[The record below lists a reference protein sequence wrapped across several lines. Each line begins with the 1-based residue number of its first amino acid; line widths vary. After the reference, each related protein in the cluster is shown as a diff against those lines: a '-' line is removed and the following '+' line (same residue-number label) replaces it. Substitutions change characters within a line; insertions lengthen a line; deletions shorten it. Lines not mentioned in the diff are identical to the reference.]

1 MSTRSLSLRA
11 RVAAV
16 VGAVAVA
23 SALLMGFLGLRITR
37 NSLEKVSLGAAKD
50 VAVLLATQLDQ
61 AGLTPARLEIETAES
76 PVVAAESLLRHA
88 LEQLNHDGE
97 GLWTCAVIMTPE
109 GDRWRILAE
118 VQTSGHDRTVYA
130 RGDVIAIA
138 CDEPSAQPS
147 VDRPTGGWL
156 QGELQ
161 RWFAANAPIGG
172 GTGVVS
178 VGIHLEEASDYV
190 QRVLLTVVAAMAMSL
205 LFAMVLGWWGA
216 RVILRPIEEVRRFAA
231 RLGRRDYATRV
242 REHGAPEM
250 RRMLRD
256 MNHLAVDLAQRDS
269 RLLERMAR
277 IAETRDPRETG
288 AHVKRVSGVSVEILD
303 GWLARHPM
311 GEDEARLSR
320 DTLRAAAMLHDV
332 GKVGISDVI
341 LKKPGKLDDA
351 EYTAMKRHTI
361 LGAALLP
368 GSDPYD
374 DAAHAVALRHHERW
388 DGRGYPGEV
397 DLSGASGDIEGLLHI
412 PVSGPGLAGEAIPL
426 FARIVSIAD
435 VYDALRSPRAY
446 KQAWPEE
453 RVLQT
458 IRDDAGKAFDPEL
471 IEIFLERHDRI
482 RAVWAA
488 HPDAPHPSVTSPAPA
503 PAP

>member
-1 MSTRSLSLRA
+1 MRTLSLRL

-16 VGAVAVA
+16 VGAVAVT

-37 NSLEKVSLGAAKD
+37 DNMERVTLGAAKD
-50 VAVLLATQLDQ
+50 VAVLLATQLDD
-61 AGLTPARLEIETAES
+61 AGLTPARIAAE
-76 PVVAAESLLRHA
+76 PAAGGAEAAESLLRHA
-88 LEQLNHDGE
+88 LGELNHDDE
-97 GLWTCAVIMTPE
+97 GLWTRAVVMAPE
-109 GDRWRILAE
+109 GDGWRILAE
-118 VQTSGHDRTVYA
+118 VETSGHGRAVYKQ
-130 RGDVIAIA
+130 GDLVSIHS
-138 CDEPSAQPS
+138 DEPSGQPS
-147 VDRPTGGWL
+147 TRGPTGGWL
-156 QGELQ
+156 HADLQ
-161 RWFAANAPIGG
+161 RWFAGSAPVAGG
-172 GTGVVS
+172 HGVVS
-178 VGIHLEEASDYV
+178 VGIHVDEASDYV
-190 QRVLLTVVAAMAMSL
+190 KQLLLTVFAAMAVAAI
-205 LFAMVLGWWGA
+205 FALMLGWWGA
-216 RVILRPIEEVRRFAA
+216 RVILRPIEEVRAFAA

-269 RLLERMAR
+269 RLLARMAR
-277 IAETRDPRETG
+277 MAETRDPRETT

-311 GEDEARLSR
+311 GRDEARLAR
-320 DTLRAAAMLHDV
+320 DTLQAAAMLHDV
-332 GKVGISDVI
+332 GKVGISDAI

-368 GSDPYD
+368 GDDPYD
-374 DAAHAVALRHHERW
+374 AAAHAVALRHHERW

-397 DLSGASGDIEGLLHI
+397 DLSGAGGDIEGLLQA
-412 PVSGPGLAGEAIPL
+412 PVTGRGLAGEAIPL

-446 KQAWPEE
+446 KEPWPED

-471 IEIFLERHDRI
+471 VEIFLERHDRV
-482 RAVWAA
+482 RAAWAA
-488 HPDAPHPSVTSPAPA
+488 HPDAPHPQVISPAPA
-503 PAP
+503 PAA